1 MKKKNE
7 FKPVIILGII
17 DVILFILPKLVSLLA
32 SLFGMLA
39 KIPIIGIPF
48 SLIQTLLLFIA
59 RIGSIPFYIC
69 TIILVILLI
78 IKLIKMFKGR
88 MQQRKARQI
97 PTSNDVIDANDIIVE
112 NTQDVG
118 DYKQSKMDFFN

>member
-32 SLFGMLA
+32 SLFVFLA

-48 SLIQTLLLFIA
+48 SLIQTLLLFSA

-69 TIILVILLI
+69 TVILVILLI
-78 IKLIKMFKGR
+78 IKLIKMFR
-88 MQQRKARQI
+88 RRKARQI